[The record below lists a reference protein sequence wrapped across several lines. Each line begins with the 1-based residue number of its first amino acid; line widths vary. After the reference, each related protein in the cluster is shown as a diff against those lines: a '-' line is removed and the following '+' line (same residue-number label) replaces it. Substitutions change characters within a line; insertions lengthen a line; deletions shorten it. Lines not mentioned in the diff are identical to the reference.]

1 MYLKIQVRLILCLLT
16 IKAKYNQQALYYFI
30 LKLQKILYLT
40 LSNLLKYGFKLT
52 NLNILKNLI
61 HTCQTRFTT

>member
-52 NLNILKNLI
+52 NLNI
-61 HTCQTRFTT
+61 